1 MVCKI
6 GTKGPKFRWAI
17 GEEAPLTW
25 MGSFAVLFSDV
36 ELPESGGMVAS
47 ADATDEED
55 ASTDEVEPAL
65 VGVEGKTVEAD
76 GETVETD
83 EETNKEVTVE

>member
-17 GEEAPLTW
+17 SEEAPLTW
-25 MGSFAVLFSDV
+25 TGSFAVLFSDV

-47 ADATDEED
+47 ADATDEEY
-55 ASTDEVEPAL
+55 ASTDEVETAL

-76 GETVETD
+76 DKTVETG
-83 EETNKEVTVE
+83 ETNKEVAVE